1 MVPLSTAVRMPRAI
15 LPATTALTLLTM
27 SLASAQE
34 STFWMACAPVDSVSD
49 SPAAQCTTVRLPL
62 RYVAGTDSISVGV
75 MRITAANRATAQIWF
90 LDGGPGDAG
99 SASLGRLARVLD
111 MPDIDV
117 YTVDHRG
124 VGRSALLRCPEQQA
138 AGSSEGQEISRD
150 EWADCIAYISELRP
164 DLDALTA
171 ANTVIDLS
179 RVIDAMREPGKRV
192 IIMGVSYGTYLAQR
206 YLQQFPTQ
214 PDAVILD
221 GIVPLDWS
229 FAEFDSGLD
238 ITARRVLGRCA
249 EDIECRDRLGADPV
263 QTVTTLLDSLATGHC
278 GGIGLTPQLTR
289 LVLGSMFMVD
299 AVPHAFLMG
308 FIHRVQRCAWHDR
321 LSVLHMFREVF
332 SDLAEPPSHSPVL
345 QRHVSMS
352 ELWPVDAP
360 DSTTFE
366 EALERYIMTTEVSA
380 SFARTAGVWPVYER
394 PSDGEHLGR
403 YDGPML
409 LLHGGLDPTMPVE
422 RLRETRDRLR
432 GANQSFVLFPDAGHV
447 VVNES
452 DCAVEIYHSFI
463 RNPEDV
469 PDTTC
474 VATVP
479 TLSLKPTVDESKSIF
494 GADDMWGDTVSPFDS
509 LLFVSVFRFSA
520 LLIGLGALVV
530 AAFQLR
536 KARGG
541 AVSRGWIKTAV
552 MLSLW
557 ALVSGAVWICVFIVP
572 LLIRYNLAMLTAL
585 TLLVLHVVIGVW
597 FVKRLTVRKL
607 TAS

>member
-1 MVPLSTAVRMPRAI
+1 MPLPIVSAI
-15 LPATTALTLLTM
+15 TALTMVTI

-34 STFWMACAPVDSVSD
+34 SPSWGACAQVDTVVEFRT
-49 SPAAQCTTVRLPL
+49 AECTSVRLPL
-62 RYVAGTDSISVGV
+62 RYPAGTDSISIGV
-75 MRITAANRATAQIWF
+75 MRIRAADTAIAQIWF

-111 MPDIDV
+111 MPDIDI
-117 YTVDHRG
+117 YTLDHRG
-124 VGRSALLRCPEQQA
+124 VGQSALLRCPEQQA
-138 AGSSEGQEISRD
+138 ARSSEGHEISRE
-150 EWADCIAYISELRP
+150 EWAGCIAYISESRP

-171 ANTVIDLS
+171 ANTAIDLN
-179 RVIDAMREPGKRV
+179 RLIDAMREPGKRV
-192 IIMGVSYGTYLAQR
+192 VLMGVSYGTYLAQR

-238 ITARRVLGRCA
+238 LTARRVLGRCA

-263 QTVTTLLDSLATGHC
+263 QTTTSLLDSLATGHC
-278 GGIGLTPQLTR
+278 GGIGLTPQLAR
-289 LVLGSMFMVD
+289 LVLGSMLMVD

-321 LSVLHMFREVF
+321 IAVLHMFREVF

-366 EALERYIMTTEVSA
+366 EALKRYIMTTEVSA
-380 SFARTAGVWPVYER
+380 SFARTARVWPVYER
-394 PSDGEHLGR
+394 PSDGENLVR

-409 LLHGGLDPTMPVE
+409 LLHGGFDPTMPIE
-422 RLRETRDRLR
+422 RLRETRDLF
-432 GANQSFVLFPDAGHV
+432 GGSHQSFVLFPDAGHV

-452 DCAVEIYHSFI
+452 ACAVGVYQSFI
-463 RNPEDV
+463 RDPEDV
-469 PDTTC
+469 LDTAC
-474 VATVP
+474 MAMLP
-479 TLSLKPTVDESKSIF
+479 TLSLKPTVDQSKSIF
-494 GADDMWGDTVSPFDS
+494 GVDDMWGDTVSSLDS

-520 LLIGLGALVV
+520 LVIGLAALVA
-530 AAFQLR
+530 AAFQLW
-536 KARGG
+536 KTRG
-541 AVSRGWIKTAV
+541 VVLRSWIKTGAMFLFWV
-552 MLSLW
+552 
-557 ALVSGAVWICVFIVP
+557 LVSGAVWIGIFIVP
-572 LLIRYNLAMLTAL
+572 LLIRYDLAMVSAL
-585 TLLVLHVVIGVW
+585 TLIVLHVLIGTW
-597 FVKRLTVRKL
+597 FVKRFAVRRL
-607 TAS
+607 ARS